1 MKEKGGAMNDK
12 ILIVDDEE
20 NILSSIRRQLR
31 GKYDLTTAVS
41 GRAALKIVE
50 KSKQFSVV
58 LSDYKM
64 PEMNGAQLLAKIKE
78 RDPNTIRMMLTGQAD
93 MNAVVN
99 VINEGNIFR
108 FLTKPCP
115 AELLTKNIDDGIKQY
130 KLVNAEK
137 ELLSKTLSGSLQVM
151 TDILV
156 LAKPQAFNRSL
167 RVKELVKKMLNHIK
181 IEGAWQIEIAAM
193 ISQIGCVTVPDTILN
208 KVYKNINIPHEDRV
222 MYQLHTQTSSE
233 IISKIPR
240 MENVA
245 QIIAYQEKYYNGTGF
260 PNDGVKG
267 EDLPL
272 GSRILR
278 IAMDYDNLLQSNA
291 SSEEALNAI
300 KERTGWYDEKLVD
313 ILEKSIKKTDTRKRF
328 TIMDIPIK
336 ELSEEMYLSEEII
349 TASGVI
355 LGGRN
360 QKVTKTMI
368 VTLDNY
374 LNNGEIKDNVSVLK
388 YIDE

>member
-1 MKEKGGAMNDK
+1 MNEK

-41 GRAALKIVE
+41 GRAALKILE
-50 KSKQFSVV
+50 TSKNFSVV
-58 LSDYKM
+58 ISDYKM
-64 PEMNGAQLLAKIKE
+64 PEMNGAQLLAEVKA
-78 RDPNTIRMMLTGQAD
+78 RTPDTVRMMLTGQAD

-99 VINEGNIFR
+99 VINEGSIFR

-115 AELLTKNIDDGIKQY
+115 SELLTKNIDDGIKQY
-130 KLVNAEK
+130 RLINAEK
-137 ELLSKTLSGSLQVM
+137 ELLSKTLSGTIQVM

-167 RVKELVKKMLNHIK
+167 RVKELAKKMLSHIK
-181 IEGAWQIEIAAM
+181 REGSWQIEIAAM
-193 ISQIGCVTVPDTILN
+193 ISQIGCVTVPDAILN
-208 KVYKNINIPHEDRV
+208 KIYKNLNISHEDRV
-222 MYQLHTQTSSE
+222 MYQLHTRTSSE

-240 MENVA
+240 MENVS

-267 EDLPL
+267 KDLPL

-278 IAMDYDNLLQSNA
+278 IAMDYDNLLQSNT
-291 SSEEALNAI
+291 SSEEAINTI
-300 KERTGWYDEKLVD
+300 KERKGWYDDKLVEV
-313 ILEKSIKKTDTRKRF
+313 LEKSVKKSDNRKKF
-328 TIMDIPIK
+328 SMMDIPLK
-336 ELSEEMYLSEEII
+336 EVTEEMYLSEEIV

-355 LGGRN
+355 LGGKN
-360 QKVTKTMI
+360 QRVTKTLI

-374 LNNGEIKDNVSVLK
+374 LKNGEIKDRVSVLK
-388 YIDE
+388 YVDE

>member
-1 MKEKGGAMNDK
+1 MTDK

-41 GRAALKIVE
+41 GRAALKILDA
-50 KSKQFSVV
+50 SKKFSVV
-58 LSDYKM
+58 MSDYKM
-64 PEMNGAQLLAKIKE
+64 PEMNGAQLLAEVKT
-78 RDPNTIRMMLTGQAD
+78 RAPDTVRMMLTGQAD
-93 MNAVVN
+93 MEAVVN
-99 VINEGNIFR
+99 VINEGSIFR

-115 AELLTKNIDDGIKQY
+115 SELLVKNIDEGIRQF
-130 KLVNAEK
+130 KLINAEK

-167 RVKELVKKMLNHIK
+167 RVKEIAKKMLKQMK
-181 IEGAWQIEIAAM
+181 IEAAWQIEIAAM
-193 ISQIGCVTVPDTILN
+193 ISQIGCVTVPDSILN
-208 KVYKNINIPHEDRV
+208 KVYKDLNISHEDRV

-260 PNDGVKG
+260 PSDGVRG

-278 IAMDYDNLLQSNA
+278 IAMDYDNLMQANI
-291 SSEEALNAI
+291 SSEEAIEKI
-300 KERTGWYDEKLVD
+300 KERNGWYDRKLVEV
-313 ILEKSIKKTDTRKRF
+313 LEKSLTKTGSRKKF
-328 TIMDIPIK
+328 SIMDISLK
-336 ELSEEMYLSEEII
+336 ELTEEMYLSEEIV

-360 QKVTKTMI
+360 QRVTKTMI

-374 LNNGEIKDNVSVLK
+374 HKNGEITDRVSVLK
-388 YIDE
+388 YVDE

>member
-1 MKEKGGAMNDK
+1 MSEK

-31 GKYDLTTAVS
+31 GKYDLITAIS
-41 GRAALKIVE
+41 GKAALKILDTP
-50 KSKQFSVV
+50 KKFTIV

-64 PEMNGAQLLAKIKE
+64 PEMNGAQLLSAVKE
-78 RDPNTIRMMLTGQAD
+78 ISPDTVRMMLTGQAD
-93 MNAVVN
+93 MDAVIK

-115 AELLTKNIDDGIKQY
+115 SELLIKNIDEGIKQFR
-130 KLVNAEK
+130 LINAEK

-167 RVKELVKKMLNHIK
+167 RVKEIAKKMLNQMK

-193 ISQIGCVTVPDTILN
+193 ISQIGCVTVPDSILN
-208 KVYKNINIPHEDRV
+208 KVYKNLNISHEDRV
-222 MYQLHTQTSSE
+222 MYQLHTRTSSE
-233 IISKIPR
+233 IIAKIPR
-240 MENVA
+240 LGHVS

-260 PNDGVKG
+260 PNDGVRGK
-267 EDLPL
+267 DLPL

-278 IAMDYDNLLQSNA
+278 IAMDYDNLLQSDT
-291 SSEEALNAI
+291 SCEDALKSI
-300 KERTGWYDEKLVD
+300 KERNGWYDEKLVEV
-313 ILEKSIKKTDTRKRF
+313 LEKSVKKTENRKKF
-328 TIMDIPIK
+328 SIMDISIK
-336 ELSEEMYLSEEII
+336 ELSEEMYLSEEIV

-355 LGGRN
+355 LGGKN

-368 VTLDNY
+368 VTLENY
-374 LNNGEIKDNVSVLK
+374 YKNEEIKDRVSVLK
-388 YIDE
+388 YFYE